1 VIAKDPGVPRPA
13 KSRYTL
19 LMADSTTIFNAADD
33 YERFMGRWSRAIG
46 EKFLGWLG
54 PPANARWLDVGCGTG
69 AFSELIAKRCAPAS
83 LAGIDP
89 SPEQIAYAREHF
101 PRFRFEVADSAAT
114 PFSDGAFDVVASALV
129 IHFIPDRQKA
139 FAEMK
144 RVLASGGLVGGYTWK
159 REGMK
164 EFAAYAPMIDGIAA
178 IGIPPPHSEP
188 VGESSIDGM
197 RASLRAAGYADV
209 AAIEIEV
216 TQSFKN
222 FDEYWEIQ
230 TLPFARAGKAVQA
243 LDETRRA
250 RLRDHLR
257 EKLPAAD
264 GTITYSATAV
274 AGKAR
279 KP

>member
-1 VIAKDPGVPRPA
+1 
-13 KSRYTL
+13 
-19 LMADSTTIFNAADD
+19 MADNTTVFNAADD

-46 EKFLGWLG
+46 EKVLRWLD
-54 PPANARWLDVGCGTG
+54 PPDGARWLDVGCGTG

-89 SPEQIAYAREHF
+89 SPEQIAYARKCF
-101 PRFRFEVADSAAT
+101 PDFRFEVADSAAM
-114 PFSDGAFDVVASALV
+114 PFPDGAFDVVASALV
-129 IHFIPDRQKA
+129 IHFIPDRRQA

-144 RVLASGGLVGGYTWK
+144 RVLRAGGLVGGYTWK

-178 IGIPPPHSEP
+178 IGVEPPHSTP
-188 VGESSIDGM
+188 VEESSIKGM
-197 RASLRAAGYADV
+197 RASLEAAGYTDA

-216 TQSFKN
+216 SQTFAN
-222 FDEYWEIQ
+222 FDEYWEVQ
-230 TLPFARAGKAVQA
+230 TIPFHRAGKAVQA
-243 LDETRRA
+243 LDEPRRE

-257 EKLPAAD
+257 ERLPAAD
-264 GTITYSATAV
+264 GTITYSATAI

>member
-1 VIAKDPGVPRPA
+1 
-13 KSRYTL
+13 
-19 LMADSTTIFNAADD
+19 MADSTTIFNAADD

-144 RVLASGGLVGGYTWK
+144 RVLAPGGFIGGYTWK

-164 EFAAYAPMIDGIAA
+164 EFAAYAPM
-178 IGIPPPHSEP
+178 
-188 VGESSIDGM
+188 IDGM